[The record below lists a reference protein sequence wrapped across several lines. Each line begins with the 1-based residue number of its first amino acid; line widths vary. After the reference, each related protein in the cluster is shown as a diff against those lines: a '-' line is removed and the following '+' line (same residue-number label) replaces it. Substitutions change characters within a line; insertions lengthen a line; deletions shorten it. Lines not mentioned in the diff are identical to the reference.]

1 MNNLAVRL
9 FLIPVLIGCSLC
21 VHGQVRIGSDR
32 VCVPCI
38 RAHMEFLASD
48 AMRGRG
54 SATHDELLAATYIA
68 SELRGYGIE
77 PVGDSGG
84 YLQRSTLV
92 RRKLTGPPQM
102 TFKDPN
108 GASVTWNYG
117 KELPVSHLAPENFS
131 ASLRQ
136 VDID

>member
-1 MNNLAVRL
+1 MKNLAVRL

-54 SATHDELLAATYIA
+54 SATHDELVAATYVA
-68 SELRGYGIE
+68 SELRAYGIE
-77 PVGDSGG
+77 PAGASGG
-84 YLQRSTLV
+84 FFRAARLV
-92 RRKLTGPPQM
+92 SARLRGARGIS
-102 TFKDPN
+102 FKVWD
-108 GASVTWNYG
+108 AAT
-117 KELPVSHLAPENFS
+117 VS
-131 ASLRQ
+131 
-136 VDID
+136 